1 MFIRNDGEAA
11 LSELAELCAEVA
23 DHYASSATRL
33 GDARLAEMFADLA
46 RQHGDL
52 AAELARQLRAMGSL
66 PRAPDPDQETAV
78 ELLNAIREMFSSD
91 VATSV
96 LNDKIRREKIL
107 ADEAEV
113 TLGNPIPESARAS
126 VMKVAQTA
134 RAVQEQLAAVRA

>member
-33 GDARLAEMFADLA
+33 GDARLAEMFAELA

-78 ELLNAIREMFSSD
+78 ELLSAIREMFSSD

-96 LNDKIRREKIL
+96 LNDQIRREKSL